1 MFGIL
6 LSFVRSQVDNL
17 LQNATKEVDRL
28 QDEVL
33 SGLRN
38 AMNPLSGG
46 GWTGQAPRSSTMR
59 WRVWCSRRSCRS

>member
-46 GWTGQAPRSSTMR
+46 GVDRPR
-59 WRVWCSRRSCRS
+59 RREVLR